1 MLELNVAKR
10 TAKTYYGPF
19 RRSVST
25 HNEDDIKGFLAL
37 QNRF

>member
-1 MLELNVAKR
+1 MLELHVAKR
-10 TAKTYYGPF
+10 TVETYYGPF

-25 HNEDDIKGFLAL
+25 HDEDDIKGFLAV